1 MYHEMVKRLV
11 IWLPP
16 ILWMGVVLSLSSP
29 AMSSEHTG
37 GVLRPVLAW
46 LLPSLRPVHADLI
59 HYLVRKSAHVTEY
72 GILALL
78 WRRAFL
84 RDTGLEPGSGG
95 WAALGVCLI
104 VATIDER
111 HQAFIP
117 SRTGTAADIV
127 LDTVAAAAA
136 IVCAQVGWW
145 RVVEMATGVLVWVGA
160 LGGLGAL
167 LLDLAAGISG
177 GVLWLS
183 VPAAGA
189 LLLYRRRRSASRT

>member
-1 MYHEMVKRLV
+1 MKRLV

-16 ILWMGVVLSLSSP
+16 ILWTAVILAMSSP

-37 GVLRPVLAW
+37 SILRPVLAW
-46 LLPSLRPVHADLI
+46 LLPSLRPAHGDLI
-59 HYLVRKSAHVTEY
+59 HYLIRKAGHVTEY

-78 WRRAFL
+78 WCRAFL
-84 RDTGLEPGSGG
+84 RGGGLGPGWGG
-95 WAALGVCLI
+95 WAALGLCFV

-111 HQAFIP
+111 HQALTP
-117 SRTGTAADIV
+117 SRTGTPTDIG
-127 LDTVAAAAA
+127 LDTISAAAAL
-136 IVCAQVGWW
+136 VCARVGWW
-145 RVVEMATGVLVWVGA
+145 RVVEVATGVLLWVA
-160 LGGLGAL
+160 VIGGVGAL